1 MKKVKQ
7 ILAISCAV
15 FLLLLYVITF
25 IAGITTSPAQ
35 PGLFKAC
42 IYSTF
47 VLPVFIY
54 AYLLIYRLLKNDKEE
69 QMARLKQTQ
78 DEDMKHDIQ

>member
-1 MKKVKQ
+1 MKKVKR

-15 FLLLLYVITF
+15 FLLLLYIITF

-54 AYLLIYRLLKNDKEE
+54 AYLLIYRLLKNDKKE
-69 QMARLKQTQ
+69 QMELLKQMQ
-78 DEDMKHDIQ
+78 DENAKQHIQ